1 MIQSLHEM
9 VHNTPICLKEVHIKK
24 KLYTGS
30 HRTEG
35 RFA

>member
-24 KLYTGS
+24 TV
-30 HRTEG
+30 HRKSQN
-35 RFA
+35 